1 MDIPPTRRRLT
12 YKGCARVILSSL
24 SLFLIKFLKRYLS
37 CGFVELFQIVYIII
51 RQGQLLWV
59 FPVEL
64 ICMQRWTCELVID
77 FNSFSFPRDRT
88 EKTSDKIEIESFQ
101 LHFVYMCFV
110 CIDPSFRAK

>member
-1 MDIPPTRRRLT
+1 M
-12 YKGCARVILSSL
+12 ILSSL

-77 FNSFSFPRDRT
+77 FNSFSIPRDRT

-110 CIDPSFRAK
+110 CIYPSFRAK